1 MHSHQEDCARPSIG
15 RRGVLKTSAWTLP
28 VVSVAI
34 AAPAA
39 AASGITA
46 PGSIYVQPISLWGGG
61 GQPAQGNFVV
71 QAVKGVDGDT
81 RTVDLSPVAT
91 LYRLVDGT
99 REVVGTL
106 TVSPSA
112 SAPVRLDGGSQ
123 QFTFNDSSR
132 PLVQGTTYVVS
143 VVATGIVS
151 DGALYTAT
159 LESSQYTAW

>member
-1 MHSHQEDCARPSIG
+1 MHSHQQNSALPRIG
-15 RRGVLKTSAWTLP
+15 RRGVLKASAWTLP

-39 AASGITA
+39 AASITTA
-46 PGSIYVQPISLWGGG
+46 PGSIYVQQISLWGGG
-61 GQPAQGNFVV
+61 GQSAQGNFVV
-71 QAVKGVDGDT
+71 QAVKGVDGDI
-81 RTVDLSPVAT
+81 RTVVLSPVAT
-91 LYRLVDGT
+91 LYRLVNGT

-106 TVSPSA
+106 TLSPSA
-112 SAPVRLDGGSQ
+112 SGPVRLDGGSQ
-123 QFTFNDSSR
+123 QFTFNDSSL

-159 LESSQYTAW
+159 LESSPYTAW

>member
-1 MHSHQEDCARPSIG
+1 MHSHQENCAPSDIA
-15 RRGVLKTSAWTLP
+15 RRGVLKASAWTVP

-39 AASGITA
+39 AASVTTA
-46 PGSIYVQPISLWGGG
+46 PGSIYVQQISLFGGG

-81 RTVDLSPVAT
+81 RTVVLSPVAT
-91 LYRLVDGT
+91 LYRLVNGT
-99 REVVGTL
+99 RELVGTL
-106 TVSPSA
+106 TLSPSA
-112 SAPVRLDGGSQ
+112 SAPKLLDGGSQ
-123 QFTFNDSSR
+123 QFTFNDSSL

-159 LESSQYTAW
+159 LESSQHTAW